1 MSEELPRWN
10 VRLNISRQFAEY
22 NDLMK
27 IVGVHF
33 AVHQD
38 LESFLG
44 PYNARQRSQKI
55 YRAPT
60 RDELKLAV
68 RQRSMNDISYNA
80 LLNAT
85 IRFCEQT
92 HGLRAL
98 PTPHP
103 SVIHSIQLPQP
114 AFLIDKAPAGCK
126 IGTHQLLISGAEPV
140 YLPNLRNNFVPKFS
154 IIRPRLSKLG
164 TPSVKDWEVLLFD
177 HNYGYIP
184 NWVDSTINPRFA
196 GIYH

>member
-1 MSEELPRWN
+1 MLQELPRWN
-10 VRLNISRQFAEY
+10 ARLNISRQFPNYA
-22 NDLMK
+22 DLMK
-27 IVGVHF
+27 LVGVHF
-33 AVHQD
+33 SVHQE

-60 RDELKLAV
+60 RDDLKSAV

-80 LLNAT
+80 LLSAT

-114 AFLIDKAPAGCK
+114 AFVIDRAPAGCK
-126 IGTHQLLISGAEPV
+126 MGTHQLLVSGAEPI
-140 YLPNLRNNFVPKFS
+140 YIQALRASLTPKFV

-164 TPSVKDWEVLLFD
+164 TPSVKDWEILLFD
-177 HNYGYIP
+177 TNHGYIP
-184 NWVDSTINPRFA
+184 NWVDSAINPRFA